1 METIGT
7 QIQMVKKILKIVYG
21 IFLAILAALV
31 LLLMASM
38 LSIPGGIKTLTVLS
52 GSMEPAIHTG
62 SVVVIMP
69 ANDYK
74 AGDIITFGEISK
86 TKTPTTHR
94 IKDIKIVDGN
104 PVYITK
110 GDANNSEDN
119 AEVLATSV
127 KGKVLFSIP
136 YLGYVLNFMRQ
147 PIGFA
152 LVIIVPATL
161 IIWEEIKKIIGE
173 IKKSKKKTESGA
185 VEKIDENQNV

>member
-1 METIGT
+1 
-7 QIQMVKKILKIVYG
+7 
-21 IFLAILAALV
+21 
-31 LLLMASM
+31 
-38 LSIPGGIKTLTVLS
+38 
-52 GSMEPAIHTG
+52 
-62 SVVVIMP
+62 MP

-74 AGDIITFGEISK
+74 VGDIITFGEISK

-119 AEVLATSV
+119 AEVLVTSV
-127 KGKVLFSIP
+127 KGKVLFSVP

>member
-1 METIGT
+1 
-7 QIQMVKKILKIVYG
+7 
-21 IFLAILAALV
+21 
-31 LLLMASM
+31 
-38 LSIPGGIKTLTVLS
+38 
-52 GSMEPAIHTG
+52 
-62 SVVVIMP
+62 MP

>member
-1 METIGT
+1 LEAIGT

-21 IFLAILAALV
+21 IFLAILVALV

-38 LSIPGGIKTLTVLS
+38 LSIPGGIKALTVLS

-74 AGDIITFGEISK
+74 VGDIITFGEISK

-119 AEVLATSV
+119 AEVLVTSV
-127 KGKVLFSIP
+127 KGKVLFSVP